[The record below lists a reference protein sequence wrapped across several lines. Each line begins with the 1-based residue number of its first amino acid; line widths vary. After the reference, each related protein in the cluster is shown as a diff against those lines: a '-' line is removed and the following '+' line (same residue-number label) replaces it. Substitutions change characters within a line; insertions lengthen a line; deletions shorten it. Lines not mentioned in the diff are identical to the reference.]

1 MNEYNKHK
9 LPKAVADILADD
21 ILESSDEEI
30 LSDAHQKYDDVNAEV
45 GKTKTLVKSAI
56 MKIRKSKMVLAEKQ
70 LIENKNTTKL
80 NNVLTLPVDSKR
92 KIIEGAKKSVGSLT
106 LAARNEEETSETD
119 TDSVLQDL
127 IDLGVIDD
135 NGNIK

>member
-9 LPKAVADILADD
+9 LPKGVADILVDD
-21 ILESSDEEI
+21 ILESSDEEV
-30 LSDAHQKYDDVNAEV
+30 LSDAHQKYDDVNTEV
-45 GKTKTLVKSAI
+45 SKTKALIKSAI
-56 MKIRKSKMVLAEKQ
+56 MKSRKSKLALAEKQ

-92 KIIEGAKKSVGSLT
+92 KIIEEAKKSVGSLT